1 MEANSHSE
9 CLEDQIREY
18 YGRVAW
24 THKTHEKQADIYSC
38 RDSLFK
44 WLQIVLTAVTTSGVI
59 ASIFG
64 AQQWVPIVTG
74 IISTLLLT
82 FTSYLKNNDLGEKA
96 QLHASIAIQVWDV
109 RERLL
114 SLITDMKAG
123 IITNS
128 DVTGARDS
136 IHRDLL
142 QVYEKAP
149 RTSNKAYSLAS
160 KALKQMEELTFSDE
174 EIDKLLPKILRKNP
188 S

>member
-1 MEANSHSE
+1 MAANSHSE
-9 CLEDQIREY
+9 YLEDQIREY

-24 THKTHEKQADIYSC
+24 THKTHEKQADILSR
-38 RDSLFK
+38 RDSWFK
-44 WLQIVLTAVTTSGVI
+44 WLQIVLTAITTSGII

-64 AQQWVPIVTG
+64 TQPWVPIVTG

-114 SLITDMKAG
+114 SLITDIKAG
-123 IITNS
+123 VLTNIDIKES
-128 DVTGARDS
+128 RDS

-160 KALKQMEELTFSDE
+160 RALKQMEELTFSDE
-174 EIDKLLPKILRKNP
+174 EIDKLLPKVLRRNP